1 MASNAVSVEKLKGRE
16 NFDVWKIAAKS
27 YLVIRGLWDC
37 FENEL
42 DAAATPVQIATDL
55 KAKSELILLLE
66 TQNYS
71 YIADALSAKSAWDSL
86 TNAFEDT
93 GLSRKV
99 DLLKQLVE
107 LKLNEC
113 DSMEDYVNKMVM
125 TSLKVKKAGLKIDD
139 EVVASLMLAGL
150 PADYKPLVMAVEN
163 STKILTCDAVKT
175 LLLQEVKY
183 NPKSTD
189 SAMFCET
196 KV

>member
-175 LLLQEVKY
+175 LLLQ
-183 NPKSTD
+183 
-189 SAMFCET
+189 
-196 KV
+196 